1 MPEFRTEKDATVE
14 HISKPL
20 EIMHPH
26 RIYEYEDKIILI
38 AYVGKGEDTFY
49 LYDKATGN
57 QIFSGIKFGNGPG
70 EVNGGLY
77 NVSFDSGVLSY
88 SDIQVG
94 ERLSFN
100 VSDLLSRGYEAI
112 SVEYF

>member
-57 QIFSGIKFGNGPG
+57 
-70 EVNGGLY
+70 
-77 NVSFDSGVLSY
+77 
-88 SDIQVG
+88 
-94 ERLSFN
+94 
-100 VSDLLSRGYEAI
+100 
-112 SVEYF
+112 

>member
-1 MPEFRTEKDATVE
+1 MPEFRTEKDATVK

-20 EIMHPH
+20 EIMKPH

-57 QIFSGIKFGNGPG
+57 QIFSGI
-70 EVNGGLY
+70 
-77 NVSFDSGVLSY
+77 
-88 SDIQVG
+88 
-94 ERLSFN
+94 
-100 VSDLLSRGYEAI
+100 
-112 SVEYF
+112 